1 MHLDSARWE
10 RPVRYDCRMSMS
22 RLRPRAQ
29 ARPRSA
35 RVRWRCAARGLALLA
50 LAGALG
56 GCLYRMPIQQGNYL
70 DPATIAQVKPGMTH
84 SQVRYLLGTPMVPGG
99 FDNGRWDYDFYLKA
113 QRLKGPGRGH
123 VSIYFSNNLV
133 SRVDSDVTSAPLAY
147 ISARG
152 AQAPEPRGA
161 GGH

>member
-1 MHLDSARWE
+1 MQV
-10 RPVRYDCRMSMS
+10 RPGT
-22 RLRPRAQ
+22 
-29 ARPRSA
+29 ARPRRRCVA
-35 RVRWRCAARGLALLA
+35 RALALLA
-50 LAGALG
+50 LGCALG

-99 FDNGRWDYDFYLKA
+99 FDNTRWDYDFYMKA

-133 SRVDSDVTSAPLAY
+133 SRVDSNVTSAPLAY
-147 ISARG
+147 ISPRG